1 MQKMRLFAV
10 LFVSVFLLF
19 GCASQPSGKFPL
31 PPSLPS
37 GGAACKTLA
46 DCPPGAAS
54 CVNGTCS
61 QYDAHG
67 CVPDGGYQWCS
78 ALGKCIRPW
87 ETNCTASQQLIGGE
101 KDEHGCYTSA
111 GYVWCSVIAQC
122 VQPWVT
128 PCNASQLTNGLEGS
142 DSALGRNSP
151 PTLVGGDRDSHGC
164 IASAGYSWC
173 PGKNK
178 CLRVW
183 EEACNDTD
191 RLANAQEHCPDANVA
206 QVSVCS
212 PYVKVVSSLMGGGS
226 TFYDDYGNATV
237 CPLVAPDSMSEKCR
251 LLMLGN
257 NCIDQVVDCAK
268 VHVPAAVSD
277 LSDDPSF
284 VGAQLSWSAPDQ
296 YAVDYEVFRADA
308 QLKSASLLRTTGQAY
323 YNDVFDGKGAT
334 FAYFVRARNAAGA
347 ESPVSNI
354 IYVQQLSNSA
364 AGQPSPG
371 QIN

>member
-1 MQKMRLFAV
+1 MHKMRLFAV

-19 GCASQPSGKFPL
+19 GCSSQPYVKS
-31 PPSLPS
+31 PPPPS

-78 ALGKCIRPW
+78 ALNKCIRPW
-87 ETNCTASQQLIGGE
+87 ETNCTSGTGNE
-101 KDEHGCYTSA
+101 MM
-111 GYVWCSVIAQC
+111 
-122 VQPWVT
+122 P
-128 PCNASQLTNGLEGS
+128 GS
-142 DSALGRNSP
+142 D
-151 PTLVGGDRDSHGC
+151 RDANGC

-173 PGKNK
+173 PEKSK

-191 RLANAQEHCPDANVA
+191 RLANAQEHCSDANMA
-206 QVSVCS
+206 QVSTCGQHI
-212 PYVKVVSSLMGGGS
+212 KVVSSLMGGGS
-226 TFYDDYGNATV
+226 TFYDDYGNATI
-237 CPLVAPDSMSEKCR
+237 CPLVAPDSMSDSCR

-257 NCIDQVVDCAK
+257 NCIDQVVDCTK

-277 LSDDPSF
+277 LKDDPNF
-284 VGAQLSWSAPDQ
+284 VGAQLTWSAPDS

-308 QLKSASLLRTTGQAY
+308 QLKSVSLLRTTGQAY

-354 IYVQQLSNSA
+354 IYVQQLSTSA
-364 AGQPSPG
+364 TPSPG
-371 QIN
+371 QID